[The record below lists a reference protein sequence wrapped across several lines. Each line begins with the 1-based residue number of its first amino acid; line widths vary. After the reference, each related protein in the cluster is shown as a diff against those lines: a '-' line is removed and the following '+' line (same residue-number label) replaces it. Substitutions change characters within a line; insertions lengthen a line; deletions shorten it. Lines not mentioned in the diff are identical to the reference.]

1 MAYQM
6 KTPGGSRNRYYNI
19 DSAVGFGGANR
30 RDDVML
36 VQFLLRLWGSDHYRP
51 PSIEKDDIPAVRMS
65 PFPHFYEGVG
75 RMFQG
80 LLPAVDG
87 NCDGVTKTWIMMFQ
101 MSLKR
106 LTIDGRVD
114 PMPNQTDPPG
124 NTMMLLNSVM
134 WRQGYLDMPRDA
146 PAALIQATRTVR

>member
-1 MAYQM
+1 
-6 KTPGGSRNRYYNI
+6 
-19 DSAVGFGGANR
+19 
-30 RDDVML
+30 ML
-36 VQFLLRLWGSDHYRP
+36 VQCLLRLWGSDHYRP
-51 PSIEKDDIPAVRMS
+51 PSMEKGDMDDIPPAMRR

-101 MSLKR
+101 MSINGLNKS
-106 LTIDGRVD
+106 LAIDGRVD

-124 NTMMLLNSVM
+124 NTMLLLTAIRCS
-134 WRQGYLDMPRDA
+134 LTKA
-146 PAALIQATRTVR
+146 